1 MGFSNLNIHLI
12 DLLVIGLLTFG
23 SWRGYKNGSIV
34 QGLDTL
40 TLILGYIIAV
50 YLTKKVYF
58 FLTLQGL
65 NAADLFAAL
74 FLVAVFI
81 GAMWISHVI
90 QLKTYQKLAELKH
103 SMSEK
108 LWGLVI
114 GFIKYLLITGVFM
127 VLIHQ
132 LDTYTNFLPKAEK
145 IAPQSGNYRSVMGTA
160 TYYLI
165 TTISPSLKFDFN
177 KPDVI
182 KKKKIK
188 YVQPKNVNFNDD
200 QF

>member
-1 MGFSNLNIHLI
+1 MGFSDLNIHLI
-12 DLLVIGLLTFG
+12 DILVIGLLAFG
-23 SWRGYKNGSIV
+23 GYRGYRNGSIV

-40 TLILGYIIAV
+40 SLILGYIIAV
-50 YLTKKVYF
+50 YFTKKVYF
-58 FLTLQGL
+58 FMSLQGL
-65 NAADLFAAL
+65 NAADLFASL
-74 FLVAVFI
+74 FLAVAFV
-81 GAMWISHVI
+81 GAMWVSHVI

-103 SMSEK
+103 SLSEK

-127 VLIHQ
+127 VVIHEV
-132 LDTYTNFLPKAEK
+132 DTYTNFLPKAEK
-145 IAPQSGNYRSVMGTA
+145 VAPVTGSYRSVMGTA

-177 KPDVI
+177 KPDVT
-182 KKKKIK
+182 KKKPIK

-200 QF
+200 EF